1 MSEDDRSRLYAWVRE
16 CTDEP
21 LAEYFMSCL
30 APSPLS
36 DLVTKDF
43 LTAELSRELSR
54 FATKEEMQAGFD
66 KLWAA
71 ITKLS
76 EQREADRA
84 AAIAQ
89 READRAEA
97 VAQREADRDA
107 ILAETRRQHR
117 WVIGTMIATATLL
130 VGVMA
135 VVAAVLSSSAA

>member
-43 LTAELSRELSR
+43 LTAELSR